1 MKISVDKWILTTL
14 KKSDQPNAHNISS
27 SRSSADLVIEQKVS
41 LEQKLY
47 QDVST
52 DEGDKIEIEIQHE
65 KLNSMSPQVHLTSTA
80 TTAPAPAI
88 DDKSFISCIDSNLIG
103 TSTSYCSYPTEYS
116 DKPKKVNTHM
126 QKLINYF

>member
-88 DDKSFISCIDSNLIG
+88 DDKSFISCIDSNLIE
-103 TSTSYCSYPTEYS
+103 TSTSHCSYPTEYS